1 MTPLSFA
8 LWGLFGAAAVEG
20 LQLNQGIR
28 KYRRWPWKSS
38 KEADF
43 GPWCVSAIIRL
54 SIGGGLA
61 TAAGLAEQVSGPFGA
76 LAIGIASPYII
87 EQLQRS
93 AQQSHAALEVAQ
105 QYDETVQDLTLREEE
120 NNEQQGANE

>member
-28 KYRRWPWKSS
+28 KYRHWPWKSS
-38 KEADF
+38 KEPDF
-43 GPWCVSAIIRL
+43 GPWCVSAFIRL

-61 TAAGLAEQVSGPFGA
+61 TAAGLADQVSGPFGA
-76 LAIGIASPYII
+76 LAIGVASPYII

-93 AQQSHAALEVAQ
+93 AQQSHAAQEIAQ
-105 QYDETVQDLTLREEE
+105 KYDDSIRDLSPGEEE
-120 NNEQQGANE
+120 DRAQ